1 VSFDQHDPSPVSSDA
16 LETVERTLRAD
27 LAAATPP
34 PPPALRG
41 RVLATLAPRR
51 RRGRRTVAVAAGL
64 LLALSAS
71 LLVGRLFNG
80 SAETVEAPLS
90 VARLL
95 PDMGELME
103 RHAERVGDGAAR
115 PFLREVELLVEDSD
129 RVTAAFLRSL
139 PAPLLKGLPA
149 RVAARAGS

>member
-1 VSFDQHDPSPVSSDA
+1 MSFDQHDPSPVSSDA

-34 PPPALRG
+34 PPGLRG
-41 RVLATLAPRR
+41 RVLATLTPRR

-103 RHAERVGDGAAR
+103 RHAERVGDGVAR